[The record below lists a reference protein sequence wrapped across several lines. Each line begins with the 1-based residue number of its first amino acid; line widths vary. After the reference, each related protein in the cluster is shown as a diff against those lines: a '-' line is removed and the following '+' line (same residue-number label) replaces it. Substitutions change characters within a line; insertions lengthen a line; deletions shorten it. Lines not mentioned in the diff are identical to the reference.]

1 MEFAKQSLNKSP
13 TEKLIYNMNKKLNIN
28 PFSKKINNKLSK
40 TTNTF
45 CNKILNPKENS
56 TKKIKESQKNIDE
69 IKKELEKYDVPV
81 TDVETLL
88 SDLNRSFD
96 SKGPMQFQW
105 SGRSTFKN
113 EQVLVLGYSKSGKS
127 VLINSLILELDV
139 PFTYICVFTGKSSF
153 ENEACQCLKGMTEQ
167 AGLQFSWFNTDTD
180 IPIEYCEENLS
191 FEEYKNKYSN
201 EDGSVSKLFWNN
213 FPSTYLFEDLY
224 SKPVDSHI
232 FKFME
237 DMSIKSRHD
246 KISFFINYQSYTRLS
261 SKILDNLT
269 KLFIHKDFLGRQDL
283 WKKLRINEPCNLKE
297 VLAEPYEEQTRFYYL
312 DDGYLQPYN
321 SYEYLNKG
329 QVIKKMRSKASV
341 GFINPKKKKIYEQKT
356 KLIKELEQQE
366 KEKSAKEGV
375 NNNSSAD
382 MFKEK
387 EAVNNIPINPK
398 EQKQLVG
405 KSVSNDS
412 LKLNPYARNINYSDS
427 GINNR
432 FNRFTYNFIP
442 AP

>member
-1 MEFAKQSLNKSP
+1 MEFSKQSLNKSP
-13 TEKLIYNMNKKLNIN
+13 TEKLIYNMNKKLNVN

-40 TTNTF
+40 TTSTF
-45 CNKILNPKENS
+45 CNKILKPKENT
-56 TKKIKESQKNIDE
+56 TKKIKDTQKNIDE
-69 IKKELEKYDVPV
+69 IKRDLEKYDIPSV
-81 TDVETLL
+81 DVEQLL

-96 SKGPMQFQW
+96 SMGPMEFNW
-105 SGRSTFKN
+105 GGNKTFRN
-113 EQVLVLGYSKSGKS
+113 SQVLVLGASKSGKS
-127 VLINSLILELDV
+127 VLINSLILELNQS
-139 PFTYICVFTGKSSF
+139 FTYIVIFTGRSSL
-153 ENEACQCLKGMTEQ
+153 ENNAAQCLKGMVEQ
-167 AGLQFSWFNTDTD
+167 AGLNFSWFNTDTD
-180 IPIEYCEENLS
+180 IPIEYCEDGLT
-191 FEEYKNKYSN
+191 FDEYKQKYTN
-201 EDGSVSKLFWNN
+201 EDGSVSKIYKNS
-213 FPSTYLFEDLY
+213 FPSVYLLEDLY
-224 SKPVDSHI
+224 TKSVDSYI

-237 DMSIKSRHD
+237 DLSIKSRHD

-269 KLFIHKDFLGRQDL
+269 KIFIHKDFLPRQDL
-283 WKKLRINEPCNLKE
+283 WKKLRINEPANLKE

-341 GFINPKKKKIYEQKT
+341 GFIDKKKKKIYEEKT
-356 KLIKELEQQE
+356 KIIKEFEEQE
-366 KEKSAKEGV
+366 KQKIKQNKDSE
-375 NNNSSAD
+375 ND
-382 MFKEK
+382 PLKEK
-387 EAVNNIPINPK
+387 EYVNNIPINPK

-405 KSVSNDS
+405 KPVSNDS
-412 LKLNPYARNINYSDS
+412 LKLNPYSRNINYSDS

>member
-1 MEFAKQSLNKSP
+1 
-13 TEKLIYNMNKKLNIN
+13 MNKHLNIN
-28 PFSKKINNKLSK
+28 PFNRKINNKLSK

-45 CNKILNPKENS
+45 CNKILNPQENK

-69 IKKELEKYDVPV
+69 IKQSLEKYDVPV

-96 SKGPMQFQW
+96 SLGPNLFSW
-105 SGRSTFKN
+105 GGRTTFKN
-113 EQVLVLGYSKSGKS
+113 QQVLVLGYSKSGKS

-139 PFTYICVFTGKSSF
+139 SFTYVCIFTGKSSM
-153 ENEACQCLKGMTEQ
+153 ENSAAQCLKGMVEQ
-167 AGLQFSWFNTDTD
+167 AGLQFSFFNTDVDTT
-180 IPIEYCEENLS
+180 IEYCEEGLS
-191 FEEYKNKYSN
+191 FEEYKKKYSN
-201 EDGSVSKLFWNN
+201 EDGSVSKIYKNS
-213 FPSTYLFEDLY
+213 FPSVYLFEDLY

-232 FKFME
+232 FKFIE

-269 KLFIHKDFLGRQDL
+269 KLFIHKDFLPRQDL
-283 WKKLRINEPCNLKE
+283 WKKLRINEPSNLKE

-341 GFINPKKKKIYEQKT
+341 GFINPKKKKIYEEKT
-356 KLIKELEQQE
+356 KIIKEYEEQE
-366 KEKSAKEGV
+366 KQKIKQNKE
-375 NNNSSAD
+375 NNED
-382 MFKEK
+382 PLKEK
-387 EAVNNIPINPK
+387 EYVNNIPVNPK

-405 KSVSNDS
+405 KPVSNDS
-412 LKLNPYARNINYSDS
+412 LKLNPYSRNINYSDS

>member
-1 MEFAKQSLNKSP
+1 MEFSKSTLNKSP
-13 TEKLIYNMNKKLNIN
+13 TEKLIYNMNKKLNVN

-45 CNKILNPKENS
+45 CNKILNPQENK

-69 IKKELEKYDVPV
+69 IKRDLEKYDVPV

-96 SKGPMQFQW
+96 SAGPMNFSW
-105 SGRSTFKN
+105 GGRSTFKN

-127 VLINSLILELDV
+127 VLINSLILELPV
-139 PFTYICVFTGKSSF
+139 SFTYVCIFTGKSSM
-153 ENEACQCLKGMTEQ
+153 ENSAAQCLKGMVEQ
-167 AGLQFSWFNTDTD
+167 AGLQFSFFNTDTD
-180 IPIEYCEENLS
+180 IPIEYSEDGLT
-191 FEEYKNKYSN
+191 FEEYKKKYSN
-201 EDGSVSKLFWNN
+201 EDGSVSKIYKNS
-213 FPSTYLFEDLY
+213 FPSVYLLEDLY
-224 SKPVDSHI
+224 TKSVDSYI

-237 DMSIKSRHD
+237 DLSIKSRHD

-269 KLFIHKDFLGRQDL
+269 KLFIHKDFLPRQDL
-283 WKKLRINEPCNLKE
+283 WKKLRINEPANLKE

-341 GFINPKKKKIYEQKT
+341 GFIDKKKKKIYEEKT
-356 KLIKELEQQE
+356 KIIKEYEEQE
-366 KEKSAKEGV
+366 KQKIKQNKDSE
-375 NNNSSAD
+375 ND
-382 MFKEK
+382 PLKEK

-405 KSVSNDS
+405 KPVSNDS
-412 LKLNPYARNINYSDS
+412 LKLSPYSRNINYSDNT
-427 GINNR
+427 INNR

>member
-1 MEFAKQSLNKSP
+1 MEFSKSILNKSP

-45 CNKILNPKENS
+45 CNKILKPEENK
-56 TKKIKESQKNIDE
+56 TKKVKESQQNIDI
-69 IKKELEKYDVPV
+69 IKRDLEKYDIPCV
-81 TDVETLL
+81 DVEELL

-96 SKGPMQFQW
+96 NKGVMEFNW
-105 SGRSTFKN
+105 NVGNSTFKN
-113 EQVLVLGYSKSGKS
+113 EQVLVLGASKSGKS
-127 VLINSLILELDV
+127 VLINSLILELKQS
-139 PFTYICVFTGKSSF
+139 FTYIVIFTGKSSYN
-153 ENEACQCLKGMTEQ
+153 NEAAQVLKKITTD
-167 AGLQFSWFNTDTD
+167 AGLQFSWYNTDKNE
-180 IPIEYCEENLS
+180 PIEFSEESLT
-191 FEEYKNKYSN
+191 FDEYKQKYTN
-201 EDGSVSKLFWNN
+201 DDGSVSKIYNN
-213 FPSTYLFEDLY
+213 PFPSVYLFEDLY
-224 SKPVDSHI
+224 SKSVDTYI
-232 FKFME
+232 FKFIE
-237 DMSIKSRHD
+237 DMSIKSRHQ

-269 KLFIHKDFLGRQDL
+269 KVFIHKDFLSRQDL
-283 WKKLRINEPCNLKE
+283 FRKLRINEPSNLKE

-312 DDGYLQPYN
+312 EDDMLLPFNNYQ
-321 SYEYLNKG
+321 YLNKG
-329 QVIKKMRSKASV
+329 QVIKKMKSKASV

-356 KLIKELEQQE
+356 KIIKELEQQE
-366 KEKSAKEGV
+366 KD
-375 NNNSSAD
+375 NSSKDNSSSD

-405 KSVSNDS
+405 KPVSNDS
-412 LKLNPYARNINYSDS
+412 LKLNPYSRNINYSNDNT
-427 GINNR
+427 INNR